1 MSKQPGFFSRIKAL
15 SADQKQLF
23 ATALA
28 ERMLPNFQLFCAA
41 TESEDAAQLQSCLDL
56 LWESSFSRRLKLNY
70 ELQIEKLEGI
80 TPDPDEHDMYGVYP
94 AMDAVVAVSTIFIAM
109 QQKVEEDLINVSKLS
124 SSTVTNY
131 IEVTEMPELEGRALD
146 DFIFAHEMM
155 QEEKS
160 IQGQLLEWVESEP
173 NIDDIKEM
181 RREIRDAG
189 VSNIGVSLD

>member
-1 MSKQPGFFSRIKAL
+1 MSKTPGFFSRIKAL
-15 SADQKQLF
+15 SADQKRLF

-41 TESEDAAQLQSCLDL
+41 TESEGADQLQVSLDL
-56 LWESSFSRRLKLNY
+56 LWESCFTQRLKLAM
-70 ELQIEKLEGI
+70 EQQIEKLEAI
-80 TPDPDEHDMYGVYP
+80 TPDPEQHDMYGVYP

-146 DFIFAHEMM
+146 DFIFNHEMM

-160 IQGQLLEWVESEP
+160 IQSQLLDWVESEP
-173 NIDDIKEM
+173 SSEEIKEM
-181 RREIRDAG
+181 RKEIRSSG
-189 VSNIGVSLD
+189 VSNIGISL